1 MTEGDLLQLVAHYGA
16 GLEAEMKLLHRLE
29 GLAAQQ
35 REASQRGDLE
45 ALAAVSDQRDRVMAG
60 LVRIEHEL
68 KPVRTT
74 LLEHRRQLDVLVEFE
89 AVAALHHSAALLV
102 ERILSDDRDSME
114 ALKQA
119 EQARRFAAH
128 AIEQGES
135 TLAAYR
141 RVVAPPLAGASLVN
155 RKG

>member
-1 MTEGDLLQLVAHYGA
+1 MTAADLPQLVAHYRA
-16 GLEAEMKLLHRLE
+16 GLEAEMTLLHRLE
-29 GLAAQQ
+29 ALAVQQ
-35 REASQRGDLE
+35 RETSEQGDLE

-68 KPVRTT
+68 KPVRTS
-74 LLEHRRQLDVLVEFE
+74 LLEFRRVLDEIVEFQDV
-89 AVAALHHSAALLV
+89 ATLHQTAAALI
-102 ERILSDDRDSME
+102 ERIVSQDRGSLE

-119 EQARRFAAH
+119 EQARRFAAQ
-128 AIEQGES
+128 ALEQGES

-141 RVVAPPLAGASLVN
+141 RVVSPPLSGAGLVN